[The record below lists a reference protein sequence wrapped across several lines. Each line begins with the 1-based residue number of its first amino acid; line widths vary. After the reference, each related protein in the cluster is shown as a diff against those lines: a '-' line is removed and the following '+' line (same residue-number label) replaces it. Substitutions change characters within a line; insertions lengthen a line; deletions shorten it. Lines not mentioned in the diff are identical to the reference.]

1 MGFVPTIGNLTYLVE
16 SAKVSFQA
24 YPEIEELLNDSI
36 SCFFKLSSLS
46 ASLGDGH
53 HTNVA
58 NVGPRRPGHEKTTRL
73 LEEVI
78 SIIAI

>member
-24 YPEIEELLNDSI
+24 YPEIEELLDDSI
-36 SCFFKLSSLS
+36 SCFFKL

-58 NVGPRRPGHEKTTRL
+58 NVGPGRPGHEETTRL

>member
-1 MGFVPTIGNLTYLVE
+1 MGFLPTIGNLTYLVE

-24 YPEIEELLNDSI
+24 SQEIEELSNDSI
-36 SCFFKLSSLS
+36 FCFFRF